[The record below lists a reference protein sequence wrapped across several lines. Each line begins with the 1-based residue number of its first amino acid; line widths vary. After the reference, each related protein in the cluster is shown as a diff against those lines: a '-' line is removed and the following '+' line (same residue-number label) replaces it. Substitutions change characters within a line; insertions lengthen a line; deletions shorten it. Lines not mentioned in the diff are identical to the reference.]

1 MPKKKATL
9 QQPKSVQVIPEK
21 IHLTKITITN
31 AQVNGPSEVA
41 GTLDGVVMKVG
52 AKTLFNQEKACKVI
66 LTIDL
71 FKEHEE
77 PQKEVKANFTIEFF
91 LQVENMDDFIVHK
104 SPEEFQLDSRLGS
117 AIMGIVYSTARGIIL
132 TRTAGTALQGTILPV
147 IDPSGL
153 LN

>member
-1 MPKKKATL
+1 MPQKKATL
-9 QQPKSVQVIPEK
+9 QQPKTVQVIPEK

-31 AQVNGPSEVA
+31 AQVNGPSEIT
-41 GTLDGVVMKVG
+41 GTLDGVIMKVG
-52 AKTLFNQEKACKVI
+52 AQSLFNQAKACKVI

-71 FKEHEE
+71 FKEHEVTE
-77 PQKEVKANFTIEFF
+77 KEIKANFTIEF
-91 LQVENMDDFIVHK
+91 LLEVENIDDFIFQK
-104 SPEEFQLDSRLGS
+104 SAEEFQLDSRLGS

-153 LN
+153 LK